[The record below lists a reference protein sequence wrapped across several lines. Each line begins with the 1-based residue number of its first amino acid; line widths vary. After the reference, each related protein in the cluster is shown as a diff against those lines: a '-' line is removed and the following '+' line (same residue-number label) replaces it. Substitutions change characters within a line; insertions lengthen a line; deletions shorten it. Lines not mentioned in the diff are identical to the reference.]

1 MKILID
7 MNLSPDLVIV
17 LENNGF
23 GAIHWSSVGEI
34 NARDRDIMAW
44 AKNND
49 YVVLTHD
56 LDFGTILAV
65 TQAEAPSVIQIR
77 VQDLLSSDFQN
88 LLISVLSFPPDAL
101 AVISLFWLGKA
112 IINPFGAS
120 IVTLPPL
127 AFWLAEAVI

>member
-1 MKILID
+1 

-23 GAIHWSSVGEI
+23 EAIHWSSVGEI
-34 NARDRDIMAW
+34 NARDREIMAW

-88 LLISVLSFPPDAL
+88 LLISVLHQFTKELEAGAL
-101 AVISLFWLGKA
+101 ISVEKNRSKVR
-112 IINPFGAS
+112 I
-120 IVTLPPL
+120 LP
-127 AFWLAEAVI
+127 IDR